1 MNTLKTVSPS
11 LSLFGF
17 GLSGALYQAL
27 GGFQPHLRQSFLLTP
42 TPTPTAPRPPVWLS
56 LSSFRLPWLPF
67 PSPSS
72 LSLLAGWP
80 ACLSACV
87 IMNSL
92 HGCNDPAVRW
102 QGQA

>member
-1 MNTLKTVSPS
+1 MHTLKTVLPS

-27 GGFQPHLRQSFLLTP
+27 GGFQPHLRQSFLLTL
-42 TPTPTAPRPPVWLS
+42 PPPHPLWLS
-56 LSSFRLPWLPF
+56 LSSFHLPWLPF
-67 PSPSS
+67 PSHSS

-92 HGCNDPAVRW
+92 HGRNDPAVSW